1 MGNDDT
7 TNRSGEDV
15 TEGRLPGR
23 YEDDEINLGEYF
35 AILRKNGWKIV
46 LFSLAVGLVT
56 LLVMFQLPNIYQAT
70 AVLTPAVDEKR
81 PNPALGVLASF
92 GVDIGSP
99 TKVEDLETLFQS
111 NDLTAR
117 VFRKYNLWPIVLP
130 DRFDPATGKM
140 KVCWTDRLSGREKGP
155 RAPGDWDAIRVAKDR
170 LRVSTNKKAG
180 TVSVSFESPS
190 AQGSADIVKYYLD
203 EGKSRLQEEALDRA
217 VKNKKFIE
225 EQIGKTVDAL
235 TRDRLYAL
243 YGQEVERE
251 MMARNR
257 EQFGFRVVDAPR
269 VPDRKF
275 KPHRIFGAVMAFF
288 VSFFAGCVF
297 PIVRERRHVNESP
310 QTKSNKNSL

>member
-1 MGNDDT
+1 MTMGNDNT
-7 TNRSGEDV
+7 PTRSEEV
-15 TEGRLPGR
+15 
-23 YEDDEINLGEYF
+23 EINLGEYF
-35 AILRKNGWKIV
+35 AILRRNGWKIV
-46 LFSLAVGLVT
+46 LFSLAVGFVT
-56 LLVMFQLPNIYQAT
+56 LLVMFLFPNIYQAT

-99 TKVEDLETLFQS
+99 SKVEDLETLFKS

-117 VFRKYNLWPIVLP
+117 VFRIYNLWPIVLP

-140 KVCWTDRLSGREKGP
+140 KFAWTDRLFRGERGQ
-155 RAPGDWDAIRVAKDR
+155 RTPGDWDAIRAAKDR
-170 LRVSTNKKAG
+170 LRVSVNKKAG
-180 TVSVSFESPS
+180 TVSVSFESQS
-190 AQGSADIVKYYLD
+190 AEGSANIVKYYLE

-225 EQIGKTVDAL
+225 EQIGKTIDAL
-235 TRDRLYAL
+235 TRDRLYSL

-251 MMARNR
+251 MMGRNR

-275 KPHRIFGAVMAFF
+275 KPHRIFWAVLAFF
-288 VSFFAGCVF
+288 LSFFVGCVF
-297 PIVRERRHVNESP
+297 PIVRENRGNNQSP
-310 QTKSNKNSL
+310 QTKSKNNLT

>member
-1 MGNDDT
+1 M
-7 TNRSGEDV
+7 
-15 TEGRLPGR
+15 TEERPPTR
-23 YEDDEINLGEYF
+23 YEEDEINLGEYF

-99 TKVEDLETLFQS
+99 SKVEDLETLFKS
-111 NDLTAR
+111 NDLTVR
-117 VFRKYNLWPIVLP
+117 VFRKYNLWSIVFP
-130 DRFDPATGKM
+130 DKFDPATGKM
-140 KVCWTDRLSGREKGP
+140 KFCWTDRLFRGEKGP

-235 TRDRLYAL
+235 TRDRLYSL

-269 VPDRKF
+269 VPDRKL
-275 KPHRIFGAVMAFF
+275 KPHRLRASIASAVISFF
-288 VSFFAGCVF
+288 VLCIYTGLKKRKATDTPPGEKS
-297 PIVRERRHVNESP
+297 IV
-310 QTKSNKNSL
+310 

>member
-7 TNRSGEDV
+7 KIRSGGKV
-15 TEGRLPGR
+15 TEEKTPVQ
-23 YEDDEINLGEYF
+23 YEEVEINLGEYF
-35 AILRKNGWKIV
+35 AILRRNGWKIA
-46 LFSLAVGLVT
+46 LFSLAVGFVT
-56 LLVMFQLPNIYQAT
+56 LLLMFRLPDIYRAT

-99 TKVEDLETLFQS
+99 SKVEDLETLFQS

-117 VFRKYNLWPIVLP
+117 VFRKYNCWPIVLP
-130 DRFDPATGKM
+130 DRFDLVTGKM
-140 KVCWTDRLSGREKGP
+140 KFCWTDRLFGREKGP
-155 RAPGDWDAIRVAKDR
+155 RAPGDWDAIRVAKDY
-170 LRVSTNKKAG
+170 LRISTNKKAG
-180 TVSVSFESPS
+180 TVSVSFESPF

-225 EQIGKTVDAL
+225 EQIGKTIDAL

-251 MMARNR
+251 MMGRNR

-269 VPDRKF
+269 VPDRKSA
-275 KPHRIFGAVMAFF
+275 PSRGLAAVAAILVSWFVSAAFF
-288 VSFFAGCVF
+288 IFSYHRKQIIEEMPNNRKG
-297 PIVRERRHVNESP
+297 R
-310 QTKSNKNSL
+310 L